1 MIKFHVVNGEI
12 LPAEQASLNITDL
25 GLLRGY
31 GIFDYFQMKNGKPFF
46 MDDHLRRFYRS
57 AEKMQLDVGYDFE
70 ALKEQIYR
78 LIEANGT
85 DTCGIRLVLTGGY
98 AIDGF
103 TPVSS
108 NLVILQHPFKVWDEK
123 IFTEGINLITHEYVR
138 SMPEVK
144 TTNYYTVI
152 LLIPEM
158 KAADALDVLYYNS
171 DGWISETS
179 RSNFFIIDEEGKLIT
194 AVDKILHGITRGH
207 TLAVAKDILPIEERN
222 IHLSELKTASE
233 AFVTSTT
240 KGIVPVVKVGSDIIG
255 NGKPGPLTQKL
266 MEALRLRRE

>member
-1 MIKFHVVNGEI
+1 MIKFQSVNGK
-12 LPAEQASLNITDL
+12 LYPAEEASLNITDL

-31 GIFDYFQMKNGKPFF
+31 GIFDYFQIKNGKPFF

-57 AEKMQLDVGYDFE
+57 AEKMQLEVGFE
-70 ALKEQIYR
+70 FEDLKKQIYQ

-98 AIDGF
+98 STDGF

-108 NLVILQHPFKVWDEK
+108 NLVILQHPFKVWEEA

-144 TTNYYTVI
+144 TTNYYTAI

-158 KAADALDVLYYNS
+158 KAANALDVLYYNS

-179 RSNFFIIDEEGKLIT
+179 RSNFFIIDEAGKLIT

-207 TLAVAKDILPIEERN
+207 TLDVAKDILPIEERN

-240 KGIVPVVKVGSDIIG
+240 KGIVPVVKVGGDTIG

-266 MEALRLRRE
+266 MAALKLRRE